1 MNGDLA
7 IVLGLLCAAI
17 VMFAINRPRMD
28 AVALIMIVALP
39 LAGVVTLE
47 QAVAGFSDPNI
58 LLIAALFV
66 VGEGLARTGVA
77 QRMGDLMVAGAR
89 ASEVRLIA
97 LLMLSV
103 ATIGS
108 VMSSTGVVA
117 IFIPIVMRVARRAR
131 IAPGRLMMPLSVAAL
146 ISGMM
151 TLVATAPNLV
161 VHGELIRQ
169 GNEGFGFFA
178 FTPVGVPVLIVAIGW
193 MILMRSRLGGKG
205 LDDAGR
211 ERPRLEDWA
220 EAYALKGRAHRV
232 RVSSRSPLAG
242 RSLRDIDLRGSAGT
256 NVIAIERSHRFLRQV
271 LSPSPETVLETGDIL
286 FIDVASAVDAVNE
299 LALRFEL
306 DALPLAGAYF
316 SDQAQAVGMAE
327 VMIPPMSPLVG
338 KSVVSAKFRSTYD
351 LVVLGEKH
359 GRTPLEGDIQ
369 HETIRAGDTLL
380 VAGAWRAIR
389 KIAANPQDMIVIG
402 LPAEMDDVAPEASR
416 APFALGALALM
427 IVLMVTGLTPN
438 LVAALGACLLMG
450 LFGCIDFNAAYRSIH
465 WPTLLLIVGILPFAA
480 ALEKTGGVAIAADA
494 MHGVIAD
501 WGPQAALGGLFL
513 VTALLGMFISNTA
526 TAVLMAPVALALA
539 QGMGA
544 SPYPFAMT
552 VALAASA
559 AFMTPVSSPVNML
572 VVGPGGYAFADFLK
586 IGVPMMLFT
595 LLVTV
600 LVVPVLLPL

>member
-17 VMFAINRPRMD
+17 VMFALNKPRMD

-39 LAGVVTLE
+39 LTGVVTLE

-117 IFIPIVMRVARRAR
+117 IFIPIVLRVARRAR

-169 GNEGFGFFA
+169 GQAGFGFFA
-178 FTPVGVPVLIVAIGW
+178 FTPIGIPVLIVAIGW
-193 MILMRSRLGGKG
+193 MILMRRRLGGKE
-205 LDDAGR
+205 LDQTGR
-211 ERPRLEDWA
+211 ERPRLEDWV

-232 RVSSRSPLAG
+232 RVSARSSLAG
-242 RSLRDIDLRGSAGT
+242 SSLREIDLRGSTGA
-256 NVIAIERSHRFLRQV
+256 NVIAIERASRFRREV
-271 LSPSPETVLETGDIL
+271 LSPSPDTVLEAGDVL
-286 FIDVASAVDAVNE
+286 FIDVSRAGDVVKA
-299 LALRFEL
+299 LAERFDL
-306 DALPLAGAYF
+306 DELPLVGAYF
-316 SDQAQAVGMAE
+316 AGHAQAVGMAE
-327 VMIPPMSPLVG
+327 VMVPPDSPLVG
-338 KSVVSAKFRSTYD
+338 KSVVSARFRSTYD

-359 GRTPLEGDIQ
+359 GRTALEGDILD
-369 HETIRAGDTLL
+369 ETIRAGDTLL
-380 VAGAWRAIR
+380 VAGTWRAIR
-389 KIAANPQDMIVIG
+389 KIAADKRDMIVIN
-402 LPAEMDDVAPEASR
+402 LPAEMDDVAPAASR

-438 LVAALGACLLMG
+438 LVAALIACLLMG
-450 LFGCIDFNAAYRSIH
+450 LAGCFDFNAAYRSIH
-465 WPTLLLIVGILPFAA
+465 WQTLVLIVGILPFAA

-494 MHGVIAD
+494 LQGAIAG
-501 WGPQAALGGLFL
+501 WGPHGALAGLFL

-539 QGMGA
+539 QNLGV

-559 AFMTPVSSPVNML
+559 AFMTPVSSPVNTL
-572 VVGPGGYAFADFLK
+572 VVGPGGYGFTDFLR

-595 LLVTV
+595 LVVTV
-600 LVVPVLLPL
+600 LLVPVLMPL

>member
-17 VMFAINRPRMD
+17 VMFALNKPRMD

-39 LAGVVTLE
+39 LTGVVTLE

-117 IFIPIVMRVARRAR
+117 IFIPIVLRVARRAR

-169 GNEGFGFFA
+169 GQAGFGFFA
-178 FTPVGVPVLIVAIGW
+178 FTPIGIPVLIVAIGW
-193 MILMRSRLGGKG
+193 MILMRRRLGGKE
-205 LDDAGR
+205 LDQTGR
-211 ERPRLEDWA
+211 ERPRLEDWV

-232 RVSSRSPLAG
+232 RVSARSSLAG
-242 RSLRDIDLRGSAGT
+242 SSLREIDLRGSTGA
-256 NVIAIERSHRFLRQV
+256 NVIAIERASRFRREV
-271 LSPSPETVLETGDIL
+271 LSPSPDTVLEAGDVL
-286 FIDVASAVDAVNE
+286 FIDVSRAGDVVKA
-299 LALRFEL
+299 LAERFDL
-306 DALPLAGAYF
+306 DELPLVGAYF
-316 SDQAQAVGMAE
+316 AGHAQAVGMAE
-327 VMIPPMSPLVG
+327 VMVPPDSPLVG
-338 KSVVSAKFRSTYD
+338 KSVVSARFRSTYD

-359 GRTPLEGDIQ
+359 GRTALEGDILD
-369 HETIRAGDTLL
+369 ETIRAGDTLL
-380 VAGAWRAIR
+380 VAGTWRAIR
-389 KIAANPQDMIVIG
+389 KIAADKRDMIVIN
-402 LPAEMDDVAPEASR
+402 LPAEMDDVAPAASR

-438 LVAALGACLLMG
+438 LVAALIACLLMG
-450 LFGCIDFNAAYRSIH
+450 LAGCFDFNAAYRAIH
-465 WPTLLLIVGILPFAA
+465 WQTLVLIVGILPFAA

-494 MHGVIAD
+494 LQGAIAG
-501 WGPQAALGGLFL
+501 WGPHGALAGLFQK
-513 VTALLGMFISNTA
+513 G
-526 TAVLMAPVALALA
+526 
-539 QGMGA
+539 
-544 SPYPFAMT
+544 
-552 VALAASA
+552 
-559 AFMTPVSSPVNML
+559 
-572 VVGPGGYAFADFLK
+572 
-586 IGVPMMLFT
+586 
-595 LLVTV
+595 
-600 LVVPVLLPL
+600 